1 MRVRLVTPHLLP
13 PLDASFTR
21 KCDDRRGSSG
31 ERDSWKGGG
40 DGGWRC
46 GENATFRRSQRQ
58 FPRFFESFQKFKIL
72 DPDPDPDPG
81 SGIRVLKPDPD
92 PDPEKFKNRIR
103 IRIPDPEKFKNW
115 IRIRIR
121 IQAKSPD
128 PTGSGSG
135 SETLSKAIKFQWIA
149 IEFQSLHNQTII

>member
-1 MRVRLVTPHLLP
+1 MLPSRANAMIGGTPAEKETVGRVVGR
-13 PLDASFTR
+13 
-21 KCDDRRGSSG
+21 
-31 ERDSWKGGG
+31 
-40 DGGWRC
+40 GWRVKVW
-46 GENATFRRSQRQ
+46 NATFWRSQRQ

-92 PDPEKFKNRIR
+92 PDPEKFKNW

-135 SETLSKAIKFQWIA
+135 SGSETLCRAMNNITQSKDEYVATGNECRTLNGF
-149 IEFQSLHNQTII
+149 S